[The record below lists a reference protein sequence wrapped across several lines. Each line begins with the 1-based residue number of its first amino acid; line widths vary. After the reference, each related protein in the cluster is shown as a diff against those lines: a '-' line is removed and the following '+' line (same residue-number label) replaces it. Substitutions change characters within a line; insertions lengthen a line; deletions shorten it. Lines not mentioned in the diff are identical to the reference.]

1 CLVKQ
6 GGCGCGAS
14 QGMASFVVRLPEGIE
29 MKIWRFALIFL
40 ILLFAVAWFSS
51 SELRSHAVPWL
62 IHWFEVLNR

>member
-1 CLVKQ
+1 MARWPWNAWPDERGL
-6 GGCGCGAS
+6 GGR
-14 QGMASFVVRLPEGIE
+14 MAWNPQ
-29 MKIWRFALIFL
+29 FALIFL

>member
-1 CLVKQ
+1 
-6 GGCGCGAS
+6 
-14 QGMASFVVRLPEGIE
+14 MASFIVRLPEGIE